1 MTFVFKQKN
10 HNIVSLYD
18 MMMMMFNLVNFDLDF
33 KGTSMRAKNIKF
45 MPVVSGMKLHHLSI
59 QQRFFSC

>member
-10 HNIVSLYD
+10 HNIVNLYD
-18 MMMMMFNLVNFDLDF
+18 ILKFNLVNFDLDF

-59 QQRFFSC
+59 QQW